1 MFYDNQVTTA
11 SAHFPILLVHGGAW
25 AIPADAAAA
34 HESGVR
40 RALETGY
47 ALLSRGASALDA
59 VEAAVTVLEDDPTFD
74 AGRGSFLTSDGR
86 VQLDALLMDGGRMKA
101 GGVACVERLRNPIQA
116 ARLVLEKSQ
125 HVYFVGPGAEQF
137 AQAHGMALIDN
148 SELVLDRERQRLLHA
163 QARNS
168 AGFADE
174 TFSGPDIS
182 LPADLHDDKSPET
195 AVLLAQ
201 AGHPSSADRTHIFAD
216 GDSVT
221 KDSATGSFVSGHD
234 FTACEK
240 MQRLEQEAS
249 GHDFTACEKMQRLE
263 QEASGHDFS
272 RADTIA
278 KKINRALAPE
288 GKQSLPRKESR
299 TESADSMTHAKG
311 PRPSGQD
318 RAEGRPPTA
327 EDHDTVGAV
336 ALDSRGNL
344 AAATSTGGTLNKT
357 PGRVGDSSLIGCGCY
372 ADNLSAAVSLTG
384 WGEPIMKLVLGKW
397 ATDRVASG
405 IAPDLAASEAIAYLF
420 NRLGGHGGIILLG
433 PDGRFGLAHNTPAM
447 AWGLATPTTLQTG
460 LTI

>member
-1 MFYDNQVTTA
+1 MAKFNCPFPKWKQVPHLHLFSFSLFDYGGISITTVFYCSFILVFSCQIPPPTLPRQMFYDSPVTS
-11 SAHFPILLVHGGAW
+11 SAPHSPTLLVHGGAW
-25 AIPADAAAA
+25 AIPAEAAAA

-116 ARLVLEKSQ
+116 ARLVLEKSP
-125 HVYFVGPGAEQF
+125 HVYFVGAGAEQF
-137 AQAHGMALIDN
+137 AHSHGMALIDN
-148 SELVLDRERQRLLHA
+148 AELVLDRERERLA
-163 QARNS
+163 QAKLREA
-168 AGFADE
+168 AGLADE
-174 TFSGPDIS
+174 SFSGPETS
-182 LPADLHDDKSPET
+182 PHPVLHDDKSPET
-195 AVLLAQ
+195 AF
-201 AGHPSSADRTHIFAD
+201 PRN
-216 GDSVT
+216 DSR
-221 KDSATGSFVSGHD
+221 
-234 FTACEK
+234 
-240 MQRLEQEAS
+240 M
-249 GHDFTACEKMQRLE
+249 
-263 QEASGHDFS
+263 
-272 RADTIA
+272 
-278 KKINRALAPE
+278 
-288 GKQSLPRKESR
+288 
-299 TESADSMTHAKG
+299 ESAISMDRAEG
-311 PRPSGQD
+311 LRPSGQN
-318 RAEGRPPTA
+318 
-327 EDHDTVGAV
+327 DHDTVGAV
-336 ALDSRGNL
+336 ALDARGNL

-405 IAPDLAASEAIAYLF
+405 IAPELAAREAIAYLF

-447 AWGLATPTTLQTG
+447 AWGLATSTTLQTG
-460 LTI
+460 LTV